1 MIDLRKFITEETQ
14 SDFSKLLYAIHA
26 RSSDGGFSMLMDD
39 DFDFNFLKD
48 LAPRLNTTLL
58 CGYESED
65 LFGGY
70 LSQKRILNE
79 NINPIIYKLLTCFFD
94 EMDFEIDAFSGDS
107 TGTSNYFLEKYYR
120 NPNDAALQSIAE
132 DISRW
137 FDVDI
142 QNEKY
147 IPFDEENL
155 DEAYGGACIIRFS
168 KKCDSELINNLMEFM
183 PFANTGDNT
192 WSSYTLGDYE
202 GYSFSINI
210 DLWEF
215 SNKLLKLLETIPPKE
230 NNDVTHNVDRFINV
244 LDIHREDYQM
254 GMGNEQL
261 IEDIIQSFC
270 SEMEVIL

>member
-1 MIDLRKFITEETQ
+1 MIDLRKYITEEIQ

-26 RSSDGGFSMLMDD
+26 RSSDGGFSTLMDD

-168 KKCDSELINNLMEFM
+168 ESCDSALIESFM
-183 PFANTGDNT
+183 KFLPFADTGDNT
-192 WSSYTLGDYE
+192 WSAYTLGDYE

-215 SNKLLKLLETIPPKE
+215 SNELLKLLETIPPKE
-230 NNDVTHNVDRFINV
+230 NNDVTHNVDRFINI
-244 LDIHREDYQM
+244 LDIHREYYQM

>member
-1 MIDLRKFITEETQ
+1 MIDLRKYITEEIQ
-14 SDFSKLLYAIHA
+14 SDFSKLLYTIHE
-26 RSSDGGFSMLMDD
+26 RSSDDGFSELMDD

-48 LAPRLNTTLL
+48 LAPSLNTALL

-70 LSQKRILNE
+70 LSQKRIINE
-79 NINPIIYKLLTCFFD
+79 NINPIIYKLITCFFD
-94 EMDFEIDAFSGDS
+94 ESDFEIDAFSGDS
-107 TGTSNYFLEKYYR
+107 TGVSNYFLEKYYR
-120 NPNDAALQSIAE
+120 DPNDAALQSIAE

-147 IPFDEENL
+147 ILFDEEYP

-183 PFANTGDNT
+183 PFIDTGDNT
-192 WSSYTLGDYE
+192 WSVYRLGDYE
-202 GYSFSINI
+202 GYSFRINI
-210 DLWEF
+210 DLWE
-215 SNKLLKLLETIPPKE
+215 SANKLLKLLETVPAKQHNYI
-230 NNDVTHNVDRFINV
+230 TQNVDRFINV
-244 LDIHREDYQM
+244 LDIYQNEHQTCID
-254 GMGNEQL
+254 NEQM
-261 IEDIIQSFC
+261 IEDIVQSFC

>member
-1 MIDLRKFITEETQ
+1 
-14 SDFSKLLYAIHA
+14 
-26 RSSDGGFSMLMDD
+26 MLMDD

-168 KKCDSELINNLMEFM
+168 ESCDSALIESFM
-183 PFANTGDNT
+183 KFLPFVDTGDNT
-192 WSSYTLGDYE
+192 WSAYTLGDYE

-215 SNKLLKLLETIPPKE
+215 SNELLKLLETIPPKE

>member
-1 MIDLRKFITEETQ
+1 
-14 SDFSKLLYAIHA
+14 
-26 RSSDGGFSMLMDD
+26 MLMDE
-39 DFDFNFLKD
+39 DFDFDFLKE
-48 LAPRLNTTLL
+48 LAPSLNTTLL

-94 EMDFEIDAFSGDS
+94 EVDFEIDAFSGDS

-147 IPFDEENL
+147 IPFDEEDP

-168 KKCDSELINNLMEFM
+168 KKCDNELINNLMEFM
-183 PFANTGDNT
+183 PFVNTGDNT
-192 WSSYTLGDYE
+192 WSVYTLGDYE
-202 GYSFSINI
+202 GYSFRINI
-210 DLWEF
+210 NLWE
-215 SNKLLKLLETIPPKE
+215 SANKLLKLLETVQTKQHNYI
-230 NNDVTHNVDRFINV
+230 TQNVDRFINI
-244 LDIHREDYQM
+244 LDAHREDYQTCT
-254 GMGNEQL
+254 GNEQI

>member
-1 MIDLRKFITEETQ
+1 MIDLRKYITEEAQ

-120 NPNDAALQSIAE
+120 SPNDAALQSIAE

-168 KKCDSELINNLMEFM
+168 ESCDSSLIESFM
-183 PFANTGDNT
+183 KFLPFADTGDNT
-192 WSSYTLGDYE
+192 WSAYTLGDYE

-215 SNKLLKLLETIPPKE
+215 SNELLKLLETIPPKE
-230 NNDVTHNVDRFINV
+230 NNDVTHNVDRFINI

>member
-1 MIDLRKFITEETQ
+1 
-14 SDFSKLLYAIHA
+14 
-26 RSSDGGFSMLMDD
+26 MLMDD

-48 LAPRLNTTLL
+48 LAPSFCSTLL
-58 CGYESED
+58 CGYEAED
-65 LFGGY
+65 LFGGN
-70 LSQKRILNE
+70 LPQKRMINE

-94 EMDFEIDAFSGDS
+94 EVDFEIDAFSGDS
-107 TGTSNYFLEKYYR
+107 TGASNYFLEKYYR

-155 DEAYGGACIIRFS
+155 DEAYGGVCIIRFS
-168 KKCDSELINNLMEFM
+168 EKCDSELINNLMEFM

-230 NNDVTHNVDRFINV
+230 NNDVTHNVERFINI